1 MGYFSLT
8 RSLTDHLPDPKM
20 ILQYLFLM
28 LLVPVAT
35 FSLAYLIARWTGK
48 VTFLDAAWGVGFV
61 LIAWVSYFAFSP
73 REMPNLLLALA
84 VSLWGLRL
92 AWYVVKRIAKTG
104 EDKRYQEILKGY
116 GENAQSKAFLRLFM
130 LQAGLQ
136 YLVSAAILR
145 MNYVD
150 PKPVGIATWV
160 GLIIFAVGFVFES
173 VADAQL
179 AAFKRDPN
187 NKGKILQSGLWKTS
201 RHPNYFGE
209 SLVWLGLALM
219 SLAYPWGWL
228 ALISPAVI
236 TYLLLFVS
244 GVPIQE
250 KGKAERPEWREYAS
264 KTPRFVP
271 FVGPK
276 KY

>member
-1 MGYFSLT
+1 
-8 RSLTDHLPDPKM
+8 M
-20 ILQYLFLM
+20 IIQYLLLM
-28 LLVPVAT
+28 LLVPVAA
-35 FSLAYLIARWTGK
+35 FSLVYLIARLTSK
-48 VTFLDAAWGVGFV
+48 VTFLDAAWGVGFA

-73 REMPNLLLALA
+73 RELPNLLLALA

-116 GENAQSKAFLRLFM
+116 GENAQAKAFLRLFM

-150 PKPVGIATWV
+150 PKPVGIATWL
-160 GLIIFAVGFVFES
+160 GLIIFVVGFLYES

-187 NKGKILQSGLWKTS
+187 NKGKIMQAGLWKTS
-201 RHPNYFGE
+201 RHPNYFGDFC
-209 SLVWLGLALM
+209 VW
-219 SLAYPWGWL
+219 WGHFIV
-228 ALISPAVI
+228 AIA
-236 TYLLLFVS
+236 
-244 GVPIQE
+244 GD
-250 KGKAERPEWREYAS
+250 AN
-264 KTPRFVP
+264 
-271 FVGPK
+271 
-276 KY
+276 